1 MLDFE
6 RVLNTGIDPKDL
18 LLTLEIE
25 TCYRSAPSLYCEVFR
40 MPDGRGMLYWRNSLQ
55 FDNRIIEFIN
65 NFRDVHY
72 ITKDK
77 GIKEIFA
84 NPHFVK
90 EYQKINP
97 VKITC
102 ISTEKMRVVYKI
114 VHEGLPKDIQYPH
127 GLDGHEYY
135 LTTYGKTKQKYQAW
149 IAIPK
154 EWGRF
159 AELVEMLIDAGNWN
173 RCYKCQYN
181 HCVFYCGKNETTTE
195 KPPWMR
201 A

>member
-65 NFRDVHY
+65 NFSDVY
-72 ITKDK
+72 NITKDK

-84 NPHFVK
+84 NPHFVE

-97 VKITC
+97 VQVAC
-102 ISTEKMRVVYKI
+102 ISTKKMRVVYKI
-114 VHEGLPKDIQYPH
+114 VHEGLPKDVQYPH

-135 LTTYGKTKQKYQAW
+135 LTTYGKTKQKFQAW

-154 EWGRF
+154 EWDRF

-173 RCYKCQYN
+173 RCYKCQVN
-181 HCVFYCGKNETTTE
+181 RCVTNDCNNEITAE
-195 KPPWMR
+195 KPPWMK

>member
-1 MLDFE
+1 MLAFE
-6 RVLNTGIDPKDL
+6 CKLNTGMNPKDL

-40 MPDGRGMLYWRNSLQ
+40 MPDGSGMLYWIYSLQ

-77 GIKEIFA
+77 GIEEMFA

-97 VKITC
+97 LQVAC

-114 VHEGLPKDIQYPH
+114 VNEGLPKDVQ
-127 GLDGHEYY
+127 
-135 LTTYGKTKQKYQAW
+135 
-149 IAIPK
+149 
-154 EWGRF
+154 
-159 AELVEMLIDAGNWN
+159 
-173 RCYKCQYN
+173 
-181 HCVFYCGKNETTTE
+181 
-195 KPPWMR
+195 
-201 A
+201 

>member
-18 LLTLEIE
+18 LLSLEIE

-65 NFRDVHY
+65 NFCDVHY

-77 GIKEIFA
+77 GIEEIFA
-84 NPHFVK
+84 YPNFVK

-97 VKITC
+97 VQVAC

-114 VHEGLPKDIQYPH
+114 VHEGLPKDVQYPH

-135 LTTYGKTKQKYQAW
+135 LTTYGKTKQKFQAW

-159 AELVEMLIDAGNWN
+159 AEFVEMLIDAGNWN

-181 HCVFYCGKNETTTE
+181 HCVYYCGKNETTTE
-195 KPPWMR
+195 KPPWMK

>member
-1 MLDFE
+1 M
-6 RVLNTGIDPKDL
+6 NPKDL

-40 MPDGRGMLYWRNSLQ
+40 MPDGSGMLCWRNSLQ

-65 NFRDVHY
+65 NFCDVY
-72 ITKDK
+72 KITKDK
-77 GIKEIFA
+77 GIEEIFA

-97 VKITC
+97 VQVAC

-114 VHEGLPKDIQYPH
+114 VHEGLPKDVQYPH

-135 LTTYGKTKQKYQAW
+135 LTTYGKTKQKFQAW

-154 EWGRF
+154 EWDRF

-181 HCVFYCGKNETTTE
+181 HCVTSSVKNETTTE
-195 KPPWMR
+195 KPPWMK

>member
-18 LLTLEIE
+18 LLSLEIE

-65 NFRDVHY
+65 NFSDVY
-72 ITKDK
+72 NITKDK
-77 GIKEIFA
+77 GIEEIFA

-97 VKITC
+97 VKIAC

-114 VHEGLPKDIQYPH
+114 VNEGLPKDVQFPH

-159 AELVEMLIDAGNWN
+159 AEFVEMLIDAGNWN

-181 HCVFYCGKNETTTE
+181 HCVYYCGKNETTTE
-195 KPPWMR
+195 KPPWMK

>member
-1 MLDFE
+1 MLAFE
-6 RVLNTGIDPKDL
+6 CKLNTGMNPKDL

-40 MPDGRGMLYWRNSLQ
+40 MPDGSGMLYWIYSLQ

-77 GIKEIFA
+77 GIEEMFA

-97 VKITC
+97 LQVAC

-114 VHEGLPKDIQYPH
+114 VNEGLPKDVQYPH

-135 LTTYGKTKQKYQAW
+135 LTTYGKTKQEYQAW
-149 IAIPK
+149 IEIPS

-159 AELVEMLIDAGNWN
+159 AELVEMLIDINVRINVALLM
-173 RCYKCQYN
+173 
-181 HCVFYCGKNETTTE
+181 TE
-195 KPPWMR
+195 IMK
-201 A
+201 

>member
-40 MPDGRGMLYWRNSLQ
+40 MPDGSGMLYWINSLQ
-55 FDNRIIEFIN
+55 FDNRINEFIN

-77 GIKEIFA
+77 RIKEIFA

-97 VKITC
+97 VKIAC

-114 VHEGLPKDIQYPH
+114 VHEGLPKDVQYPH

-135 LTTYGKTKQKYQAW
+135 LTTYGKTKQKYEVW
-149 IAIPK
+149 IEIPS

-159 AELVEMLIDAGNWN
+159 AELVEMLIDEGNWN

-181 HCVFYCGKNETTTE
+181 HCVTSSVKNETTTE
-195 KPPWMR
+195 KPPWMK

>member
-6 RVLNTGIDPKDL
+6 CVLNTGMNPKDL

-40 MPDGRGMLYWRNSLQ
+40 MPDGSGMLYWRNSLQ

-65 NFRDVHY
+65 NFSDVY
-72 ITKDK
+72 NITKDK
-77 GIKEIFA
+77 GIEEIFA

-97 VKITC
+97 VKIAC
-102 ISTEKMRVVYKI
+102 ISTEKMQVVYKI
-114 VHEGLPKDIQYPH
+114 VNEGLPKDVQFPH

-135 LTTYGKTKQKYQAW
+135 LKTYGKTNQAW
-149 IAIPK
+149 IEIPS

>member
-1 MLDFE
+1 MLAFE
-6 RVLNTGIDPKDL
+6 CKLNTGMNPKDL

-40 MPDGRGMLYWRNSLQ
+40 MPDGSGMLYWIYSLQ

-77 GIKEIFA
+77 GIEEMFA

-97 VKITC
+97 LQVAC

-114 VHEGLPKDIQYPH
+114 VNEGLPKDVQFPH

-159 AELVEMLIDAGNWN
+159 AEFVEMLIDAGNWN

-181 HCVFYCGKNETTTE
+181 HCVYYCGKNETTTE
-195 KPPWMR
+195 KPPWMK

>member
-18 LLTLEIE
+18 LLSLEIE

-65 NFRDVHY
+65 NFSDVY
-72 ITKDK
+72 NITKDK
-77 GIKEIFA
+77 GIEEIFA

-97 VKITC
+97 VKIAC
-102 ISTEKMRVVYKI
+102 ISTEKMQVVYKI
-114 VHEGLPKDIQYPH
+114 VNEGLPKDVQFPH

-135 LTTYGKTKQKYQAW
+135 LKTYGKTKQEYQAW
-149 IAIPK
+149 IEIPS

>member
-18 LLTLEIE
+18 LLSLEIE

-65 NFRDVHY
+65 NFSDVY
-72 ITKDK
+72 KITKDK
-77 GIKEIFA
+77 GIEEIFA

-97 VKITC
+97 VQVAC

-114 VHEGLPKDIQYPH
+114 VHEGLPKDFQYPH

-135 LTTYGKTKQKYQAW
+135 LTTYGKTKQKFQAW

-154 EWGRF
+154 EWDRF

-173 RCYKCQYN
+173 RCYKCQVN
-181 HCVFYCGKNETTTE
+181 RCVTNDCNNEITAE
-195 KPPWMR
+195 KPPWMK

>member
-40 MPDGRGMLYWRNSLQ
+40 MPDGSGMLYWRNSLQ

-65 NFRDVHY
+65 NFCDVHY

-90 EYQKINP
+90 GYQKINP
-97 VKITC
+97 VKIAC
-102 ISTEKMRVVYKI
+102 ISTEKMQVVYKI
-114 VHEGLPKDIQYPH
+114 VNEGLPKDVQFPH

-135 LTTYGKTKQKYQAW
+135 LKTYGKTKQEYQAW
-149 IAIPK
+149 IEIPS